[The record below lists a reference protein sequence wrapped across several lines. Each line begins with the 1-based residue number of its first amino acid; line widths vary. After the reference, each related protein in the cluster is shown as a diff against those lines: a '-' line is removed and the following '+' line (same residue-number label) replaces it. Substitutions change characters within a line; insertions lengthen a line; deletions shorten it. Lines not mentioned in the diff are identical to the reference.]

1 MAESAVKSYFPSQVV
16 SDAEKLSY
24 DYGLKVAKAIETEW
38 FYNDYNQTRYTTNKN
53 NYHNLRLYA
62 RGEQSIQKYKD
73 ELSINGDLS
82 YLNLDWKPVPII
94 PKFVDIVVNG
104 IAERTYDINAYSQ
117 DAYGVEKRTEYMQSI
132 IDDMNTKDMNDYV
145 QESFGINLYQNDH
158 NTLPESEEELALH
171 MQLTYKQS
179 VELAEEQALKVL
191 MEGNNYELIKKRF
204 YYDLTVLGIGAV
216 KTDFNTSEGVTIK
229 YVDPADL
236 VYSYTESPYFD
247 DLYYVGE
254 VKKIPVNELAKEFPF
269 LEQEDL
275 EDIIKN
281 KNYYQTNYDQGTA
294 QYKEIDNNKV
304 QVLYFNYKTYMNEVY
319 KVKEVGSGA
328 EKAIEKDDSFN
339 PPENK
344 EGSFTRLQRAI
355 EVLYEGALILGT
367 NKLLKWELSKNMMRP
382 KSDYTKVK
390 MNYSIVAP
398 RMYKGKIESLVRRIT
413 GFADMI
419 QLTHLKLQQVM
430 ARMVPDGVYLDADG
444 LAEVDLGNGTNY
456 NPQEALNMFFQ
467 TGSVIGRSMT
477 SDGDMNPGKVP
488 IQEITSGSGGNKIQ
502 ALITNYNYYLQMIRD
517 TTGLNEAR
525 DSSTPDKNA
534 LVGVQKLAAA
544 NSNTATRHILQS
556 GLFLTAETAE
566 KLSLRISDI
575 IEYSPTRDA
584 FINAIGAHNVAT
596 LEEMSS
602 LHLYDFGIFI
612 ELSPDE
618 EQRAILENNI
628 QQALAQ
634 QSIDLEDAID
644 IREIKNLKLANQLL
658 KLRRKKK
665 FERDQLAQQQNIQA
679 QAQANAQSQQVAAQ
693 AEVQKNQ
700 ANAQVEAQLEQL
712 KAQFESQKMMQEV
725 EYKKQLMALEF
736 QFNMQLKGMETQGL
750 ANREREKEDRKD
762 NRTKIQATQQSEL
775 IEQRKTGKPPKN
787 FESAGNDILGGK
799 DLGDMSQFAPR

>member
-104 IAERTYDINAYSQ
+104 MSERLYDIKAYSQ
-117 DAYGVEKRTEYMQSI
+117 DPYGVEKRTSYMKSI
-132 IDDMNTKDMNDYV
+132 LDDMRTKDLN
-145 QESFGINLYQNDH
+145 EFSEEAFGIQVSENDPE
-158 NTLPESEEELALH
+158 TLPESEEELQLH

-179 VELAEEQALKVL
+179 VEIAEEQAIKVL
-191 MEGNNYELIKKRF
+191 MSGSDYDLIQKRF

-216 KTDFNTSEGVTIK
+216 KTDFNTSEGVVIK

-254 VKKIPVNELAKEFPF
+254 VKKIPVNELAKQFPF

-281 KNYYQTNYDQGTA
+281 KNYHQTNYDQGSA

-319 KVKEVGSGA
+319 KVKETGSGA
-328 EKAIEKDDSFN
+328 EKAIEKDDNFN
-339 PPENK
+339 PPEDK
-344 EGSFTRLQRAI
+344 EGNFTRLHRAI

-367 NKLLKWELSKNMMRP
+367 NKLLIWEISKNMMRP

-398 RMYKGKIESLVRRIT
+398 RIYKGKIESLVRRIT

-467 TGSVIGRSMT
+467 TGSVIGRSFT
-477 SDGDMNPGKVP
+477 SEGDMNPGKIP

-502 ALITNYNYYLQMIRD
+502 ALIANYNYYLQMIRD

-525 DSSTPDKNA
+525 DGSTPDPNA

-544 NSNTATRHILQS
+544 NSNTATRHILQA
-556 GLFLTAETAE
+556 GLFLTSETAE

-575 IEYSPTRDA
+575 VEYSPTKEA

-596 LEEMSS
+596 LDEVSE
-602 LHLYDFGIFI
+602 LYLYDFGIFI
-612 ELSPDE
+612 ELAPDE
-618 EQRAILENNI
+618 EQKAILEANI
-628 QQALAQ
+628 QQALSQ
-634 QSIDLEDAID
+634 NSIDLEDAID
-644 IREIKNLKLANQLL
+644 IREIKNISLANQLL

-665 FERDQLAQQQNIQA
+665 FERDQIAQQMNIQA
-679 QAQANAQSQQVAAQ
+679 QAQANSQAQQVAAQ
-693 AEVQKNQ
+693 LEIQKSQ
-700 ANAQVEAQLEQL
+700 ANAQIEAQLEQL
-712 KAQFESQKMMQEV
+712 KAEFESQKMQQEV
-725 EYKKQLMALEF
+725 EHKRELMEIEF
-736 QFNMQLKGMETQGL
+736 QMNMKLKNIEVETQK
-750 ANREREKEDRKD
+750 EKEKQKEDRKD
-762 NRTKIQATQQSEL
+762 ERTRIQASQQSEL
-775 IEQRKTGKPPKN
+775 INQRKTDSPPKN
-787 FESAGNDILGGK
+787 FESAGNDILSGDFG
-799 DLGDMSQFAPR
+799 LGTFDPR